1 MVELQPYLANL
12 WLSIIALFLLY
23 YAAVDGAVLGVGM
36 FTLINPEAK
45 EREIMIGSLLS
56 TWHSNQTWLVIV
68 GGMMFGAF
76 PLFYGLLLTAL
87 YIPVFLLLFGFIV
100 RGMALDYWEAAS
112 HKRPWELAFGVG
124 SLFTTLAQGFALGG
138 LLGGIHV
145 EGSRFAGGLMDW
157 ATPFSVF
164 MTAGVVLGYLMLGAN
179 FLILKMDGGL
189 QHRGYRYALI
199 CAFLT
204 FLASIGTYAWLLS
217 RYPHML
223 MRFTTAPTAYFILP
237 FPILALA
244 GFLALFY
251 SLWKGHEKLPLI
263 LNVIVIIFSFTG
275 VSLGL
280 YPLMIPNLISE
291 SLTVEKA
298 AAAPQT
304 LIFMLIVI
312 GVTIPLILLYTT
324 YEFWVFRGKARE
336 YYKREE

>member
-1 MVELQPYLANL
+1 MTELQPYLANL

-36 FTLINPEAK
+36 FTLINPAAQ

-56 TWHSNQTWLVIV
+56 TWHSNQTWLVVV

-76 PLFYGLLLTAL
+76 PLFYGVLLTAL
-87 YIPVFLLLFGFIV
+87 YVPVFLMLFGFII
-100 RGMALDYWEAAS
+100 RGVALDYWEAAARK
-112 HKRPWELAFGVG
+112 HLWELAFGVG
-124 SLFTTLAQGFALGG
+124 SLLTTLAQGCALGG
-138 LLGGIHV
+138 LLGGMHL
-145 EGSRFAGGLMDW
+145 EGGRFAGSLMDW
-157 ATPFSVF
+157 ATPFSFF
-164 MTAGVVLGYLMLGAN
+164 MTAGVLLGYLMLGAN

-189 QHRGYRYALI
+189 QQRGYRYALI
-199 CAFLT
+199 CTSLT
-204 FLASIGTYAWLLS
+204 FLASIGTYAWLLF
-217 RYPHML
+217 RYSHMQ

-237 FPILALA
+237 FPILALL

-263 LNVIVIIFSFTG
+263 LNVVVIIFSFTG

-291 SLTVEKA
+291 SLTVGKA

-312 GVTIPLILLYTT
+312 GIAIPLILLYTT

-336 YYKREE
+336 YYQKKE